1 MQIYVLYFFLAAS
14 CLIFGVQ
21 QASGEVGLYKYID
34 KRGVVHYTNVPADK
48 RYRPISKSQGKF
60 TFSTQSKKGYSRVF
74 RRGKKRSRSSYDHHI
89 EHAARLHRVDPMLI
103 KAVIQ
108 AESNFN
114 RYAKSP
120 KGAQG
125 LMQLMPRTA
134 KYLKV
139 KDPFDPW
146 QNIYGGTKY
155 LRELLDSFNGNLS
168 LSIAAYNAGPTRVR
182 KLNAVPRI
190 PETVAY
196 VGKVLRQYRDYK
208 KGKKKGKRYAL
219 KKGKKKGK
227 HYALRKTNIRVRQLV
242 TIN

>member
-1 MQIYVLYFFLAAS
+1 MQIYVLCSFFVVS
-14 CLIFGVQ
+14 CLFSYAQ
-21 QASGEVGLYKYID
+21 QAFGEGGLYKYID

-48 RYRPISKSQGKF
+48 RYQPVVSSSGQKPLILSR
-60 TFSTQSKKGYSRVF
+60 QSKTKNYSRTTRII
-74 RRGKKRSRSSYDHHI
+74 RRGKKKYRSSFDHHI

-103 KAVIQ
+103 KAVIK
-108 AESNFN
+108 AESSFN

-182 KLNAVPRI
+182 KLQAVPRI
-190 PETVAY
+190 PETIAY
-196 VGKVLRQYRDYK
+196 VKKVLRQYRDYK
-208 KGKKKGKRYAL
+208 QENRYAL
-219 KKGKKKGK
+219 RNKKENR
-227 HYALRKTNIRVRQLV
+227 YALRKTNIRVRQMV
-242 TIN
+242 TVN